1 MLGASASDLDPES
14 WTTPNPDVSATAS
27 PAPTLSAAGFYI
39 GCDAST
45 CVAASPSSWPPCS
58 CPAWLRRPR
67 PRPRPRARAEAG
79 PNDLLMPLGTQAP
92 DDHLSGYVGAESLL
106 PGDPLRLRV
115 NSPDRAVA
123 VDVYRIGHYGGQ
135 GGQRVAHLASQPGVT
150 QPSRTVEA
158 GNMVDCSAWRVTHT
172 RDTTGWQPGAG
183 VRGGSSS

>member
-1 MLGASASDLDPES
+1 MRRCVTILLAAVLLSGMVAA
-14 WTTPNPDVSATAS
+14 
-27 PAPTLSAAGFYI
+27 PAPA
-39 GCDAST
+39 
-45 CVAASPSSWPPCS
+45 P
-58 CPAWLRRPR
+58 
-67 PRPRPRARAEAG
+67 ARAEAG

-115 NSPDRAVA
+115 NSPGRTVA